1 MLSPGAKCAF
11 CGSSTFEEIKDSKGE
26 KVGGCL
32 VWILTGPT
40 GWLFYPIVEWLAMPY
55 LRRNYIALLPLSA
68 SCTKSPHDSL
78 AMPE

>member
-1 MLSPGAKCAF
+1 MLSLGAKCAF

-55 LRRNYIALLPLSA
+55 FRRNYMRCSHCRHPVRKVRTIP
-68 SCTKSPHDSL
+68 
-78 AMPE
+78 